1 MFNFL
6 KNLFGPKADFKAL
19 VQNGAIILDVR
30 TPEEFKNGHVEGS
43 LNIPVQVLQ
52 GKIAEL
58 KKKGKP
64 IIAVCRSGARSG
76 TAAGML
82 KNAGIEAYN
91 GGPWNSLKNAI
102 DR

>member
-6 KNLFGPKADFKAL
+6 KKLFGPKADFKAL

-30 TPEEFKNGHVEGS
+30 TPEEYNGGHIQGS
-43 LNIPVQVLQ
+43 MNIPVQVLQ
-52 GKIAEL
+52 GKIADL

-76 TAAGML
+76 VAAGML

-91 GGPWNSLKNAI
+91 GGPWNSLKNLI
-102 DR
+102 GR

>member
-6 KNLFGPKADFKAL
+6 RKLFGPKADFKAL
-19 VQNGAIILDVR
+19 AQNGAIILDVR
-30 TPEEFKNGHVEGS
+30 TPEEFNSGHVEGA
-43 LNIPVQVLQ
+43 LNIPVQILQ
-52 GKIAEL
+52 GKIADL

-76 TAAGML
+76 MAVGML

-91 GGPWNSLKNAI
+91 GGPWNTLK
-102 DR
+102 

>member
-6 KNLFGPKADFKAL
+6 KKLFGPKADFNAL

-30 TPEEFKNGHVEGS
+30 TPEEYSGGHIQGS

-52 GKIAEL
+52 GKIADL
-58 KKKGKP
+58 KQKGKP

-76 TAAGML
+76 VAAGML

-91 GGPWNSLKNAI
+91 GGSWNSLKNLI
-102 DR
+102 GR